1 MIITI
6 DLRMW
11 TSSGIGKVLQNTVPS
26 FIKNFS
32 NIDFVLL
39 GNKETLENIDWPSN
53 VVDIRK
59 FNAKIYSFSEQ
70 INAIRVIPKNT
81 DLLWWPHWNIP
92 LFYSGKLVTSIYDAF
107 HLRIPWSFKNFLK
120 NVYSRVIFYFL
131 AKKSLMTLTISKFSK
146 DELVELTQIDS
157 NDIHIIYPS
166 VDKEWHEP
174 ISKNIKSCDPYLIYV
189 GNVKPHKDLITL
201 IKAFI
206 KNTKITKHK
215 LVIIGKQD
223 GFISGDKNVKKFAK
237 KYSDKIIFTGWL
249 DDMSVREYVAN
260 ADLMVFPSKYE
271 GFGIPPLEAMACG
284 CPVIA
289 SDIPVLREVC
299 SGSVL
304 YFRPGDV
311 NDLSMKMFDLIN
323 DKDLK
328 KSLIS
333 KGFKLVKKY
342 DWNKSI
348 QEINNKFS
356 NLIAEKNI
364 K

>member
-1 MIITI
+1 
-6 DLRMW
+6 
-11 TSSGIGKVLQNTVPS
+11 
-26 FIKNFS
+26 
-32 NIDFVLL
+32 
-39 GNKETLENIDWPSN
+39 
-53 VVDIRK
+53 
-59 FNAKIYSFSEQ
+59 
-70 INAIRVIPKNT
+70 
-81 DLLWWPHWNIP
+81 
-92 LFYSGKLVTSIYDAF
+92 
-107 HLRIPWSFKNFLK
+107 
-120 NVYSRVIFYFL
+120 
-131 AKKSLMTLTISKFSK
+131 
-146 DELVELTQIDS
+146 
-157 NDIHIIYPS
+157 
-166 VDKEWHEP
+166 
-174 ISKNIKSCDPYLIYV
+174 
-189 GNVKPHKDLITL
+189 
-201 IKAFI
+201 
-206 KNTKITKHK
+206 
-215 LVIIGKQD
+215 
-223 GFISGDKNVKKFAK
+223 
-237 KYSDKIIFTGWL
+237 
-249 DDMSVREYVAN
+249 MSVREYVAN